1 MLFPDFAVLVMT
13 PALNNF
19 FGNKSFAA
27 VFHLL
32 KQCGRK
38 RENYITICTS
48 TNRTK
53 LISLVHNTL
62 QLFIAWENTGFSFD
76 LGISLMIATAPLVSE
91 ILWWETKTCIQ
102 TDGRFGAMMQVSIIE
117 LSSPICLDF
126 SYLKFFSA
134 GSFGEWWTC
143 HNSAR
148 FW

>member
-19 FGNKSFAA
+19 FGDKSFAA
-27 VFHLL
+27 VFHFL

-38 RENYITICTS
+38 RENYINICTS

-62 QLFIAWENTGFSFD
+62 QLFIAWENTGLSFD

-91 ILWWETKTCIQ
+91 FL
-102 TDGRFGAMMQVSIIE
+102 
-117 LSSPICLDF
+117 
-126 SYLKFFSA
+126 
-134 GSFGEWWTC
+134 
-143 HNSAR
+143 
-148 FW
+148 